1 MKKLLTILFL
11 FCSVAYLSAE
21 EDMSALLI
29 TEGERGIALDW
40 YEDYTH
46 TYSRIYDMLEDEEG
60 ECLCLWTIQY
70 FRSVS

>member
-29 TEGERGIALDW
+29 TEGERGI
-40 YEDYTH
+40 
-46 TYSRIYDMLEDEEG
+46 
-60 ECLCLWTIQY
+60 
-70 FRSVS
+70 